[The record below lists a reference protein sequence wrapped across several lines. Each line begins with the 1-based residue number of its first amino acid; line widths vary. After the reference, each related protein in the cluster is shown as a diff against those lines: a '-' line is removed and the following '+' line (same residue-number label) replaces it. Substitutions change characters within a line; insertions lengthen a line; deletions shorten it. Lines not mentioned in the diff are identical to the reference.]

1 MYYRNPDHYDVD
13 RLTKVEK
20 RKLEFQPRSLSN
32 QLILSIGM
40 IVAPVVTFFLVL
52 RIVRLVAAL

>member
-20 RKLEFQPRSLSN
+20 RNLEFQPRSLSN